1 MVDTFDSRA
10 LRRTDCY
17 GQRFMRVG
25 TYRYGIFPAGA
36 HAIALEHPYAIEVVA
51 RQQPEPVMRQHNVV
65 VHVDGARFTPD
76 EDSLTIEE
84 GDLVLWNCP
93 HATTI
98 PFVIAGDDEFFDSS
112 NLVNECGFSH
122 AFGSPGEYRWRD
134 AHGSGI
140 GGVVR
145 VSAPDGVGRADLR
158 RWKQT
163 LTKGSLVMI
172 ADGQADPAEV
182 EIMMGQT
189 VYFAV
194 VKGPGITVTDARAL
208 AEVAARL

>member
-1 MVDTFDSRA
+1 MPTPREVFDRLSASITEGRWAELSALYAEDT
-10 LRRTDCY
+10 
-17 GQRFMRVG
+17 VV
-25 TYRYGIFPAGA
+25 
-36 HAIALEHPYAIEVVA
+36 EHPQRPPVPTRITG
-51 RQQPEPVMRQHNVV
+51 RQTIHEHFTGGLAASVRMRQHNVV

-145 VSAPDGVGRADLR
+145 VSAPDGVGRADLGIGERCLRVR
-158 RWKQT
+158 RH
-163 LTKGSLVMI
+163 
-172 ADGQADPAEV
+172 AEQSSGGYPV
-182 EIMMGQT
+182 SPDVPLST
-189 VYFAV
+189 
-194 VKGPGITVTDARAL
+194 PLSCT
-208 AEVAARL
+208 